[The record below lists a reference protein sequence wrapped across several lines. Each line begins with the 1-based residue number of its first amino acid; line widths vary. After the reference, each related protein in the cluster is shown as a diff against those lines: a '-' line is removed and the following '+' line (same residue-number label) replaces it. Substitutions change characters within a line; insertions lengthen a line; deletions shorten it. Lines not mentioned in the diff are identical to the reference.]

1 MDPIERNVVIARHDD
16 QRNRRQSVEK
26 SSGSRELGRFGAL
39 CEIAAGH
46 DDVGL
51 NIGRGPQQGLAD
63 VGQVERPEVEIGD
76 LQQGEH

>member
-1 MDPIERNVVIARHDD
+1 MIARHDD
-16 QRNRRQSVEK
+16 QRNRRQSIEK
-26 SSGSRELGRFGAL
+26 RSGSGELGRLCAL
-39 CEIAAGH
+39 REIAAGH

-76 LQQGEH
+76 L